1 MYAQFDIAKK
11 IRGIETSDAAK
22 DLMISAAW
30 ASAAM
35 ASAGVVSAQ
44 LGASMLPTM
53 VAALLGGRFTFDMAK
68 DILSIGRSE
77 VLFEHPNTLIPRAER
92 ITASAQANPSTVT
105 ASTIQEWD
113 RVDHSLL
120 YMIAKLSTAGLEKE
134 KAAKAALD
142 GK

>member
-1 MYAQFDIAKK
+1 MDVQRDIAKRV
-11 IRGIETSDAAK
+11 RGIETSDAAK

-30 ASAAM
+30 PSAAM

-53 VAALLGGRFTFDMAK
+53 VAALISGRFTFDIAK

-77 VLFEHPNTLIPRAER
+77 VLFEEPDTLIPRAEK
-92 ITASAQANPSTVT
+92 IMASAQANPRTVT
-105 ASTIQEWD
+105 PSTIQEWD
-113 RVDHSLL
+113 KVDHSLL

-134 KAAKAALD
+134 EAKTASG